1 MEAFGDKESPVKNP
15 CSVVIAELFQ
25 NIQGIANSKRK
36 FQNY

>member
-1 MEAFGDKESPVKNP
+1 MEAFGDKESP
-15 CSVVIAELFQ
+15 VVIAELFQ